1 MYLNKFLLNNM
12 RTLLISTRWIKND
25 EICIN
30 IWQYLCVH
38 CSQLTS
44 IKYVKVFLSFV
55 FFFNENLPLSICM
68 YGSISLTS
76 LHELSFMMCCGLC
89 AFSTVIKLRV
99 APWDRV
105 HSIQNKNFQIVQY
118 LKLKC
123 ILKILRKVK
132 I

>member
-30 IWQYLCVH
+30 IWQYIRVH

-55 FFFNENLPLSICM
+55 FFLNEKLPLSICM

-89 AFSTVIKLRV
+89 VFSICIECSSCVWLLEIEYTLFKIKF
-99 APWDRV
+99 
-105 HSIQNKNFQIVQY
+105 SNCTIFEI
-118 LKLKC
+118 
-123 ILKILRKVK
+123 KVYFK
-132 I
+132 DS